1 MYLLGKKVDLIEKE
15 DILRLLENEISE
27 SKQLDYKRDLNIG
40 RDNEKK
46 EFLFD
51 ISAMYNTEGGCLIFG
66 IEEKKDSN
74 NQNTGIPNKI
84 TGIQIGNNDK
94 LVQALEDIVKNN
106 TEPSISNL
114 HIKIIEIEEKNVL
127 IIGMRKYITLPSM
140 VTYNKTNK
148 FYKRR
153 NSGKY
158 DVDVYEL
165 KNMFTINQ
173 EISDRILNF
182 RNLRIKDVLSKKFLP
197 NINDQTSVFVH
208 IIPLSINDNNIIDF
222 LAVQQNL
229 LPHLKPMG
237 SIGWNHLY
245 NLEGFMTLN
254 NPPVIQKTLS
264 YTQIFRNGA
273 IEAYSSEFFYPDN
286 DELTFSPDYFI
297 KEFFQT
303 INSIL
308 KVHDTLNILPPF
320 YISFSLH
327 NILNK
332 PISAIVS
339 TARLAPVLEA
349 APAIKILES
358 AKILFILMFFLVYFL
373 PFFV

>member
-1 MYLLGKKVDLIEKE
+1 
-15 DILRLLENEISE
+15 
-27 SKQLDYKRDLNIG
+27 
-40 RDNEKK
+40 
-46 EFLFD
+46 
-51 ISAMYNTEGGCLIFG
+51 
-66 IEEKKDSN
+66 
-74 NQNTGIPNKI
+74 
-84 TGIQIGNNDK
+84 
-94 LVQALEDIVKNN
+94 
-106 TEPSISNL
+106 
-114 HIKIIEIEEKNVL
+114 
-127 IIGMRKYITLPSM
+127 MRKYITLPSM

-297 KEFFQT
+297 K
-303 INSIL
+303 
-308 KVHDTLNILPPF
+308 
-320 YISFSLH
+320 
-327 NILNK
+327 
-332 PISAIVS
+332 
-339 TARLAPVLEA
+339 
-349 APAIKILES
+349 
-358 AKILFILMFFLVYFL
+358 
-373 PFFV
+373 